1 MPTITEDALLAALAA
16 RAGSGADSSTTADL
30 RQALL
35 PACERIAGGRGD
47 GFLEA
52 VVDAACREV
61 LDWAGAL
68 RTATCRGG

>member
-1 MPTITEDALLAALAA
+1 MPTITEDALLAGLAS
-16 RAGSGADSSTTADL
+16 RERGDEL

-61 LDWAGAL
+61 LDWAGNV

>member
-16 RAGSGADSSTTADL
+16 RAQSDEL

-52 VVDAACREV
+52 VVEAACREV
-61 LDWAGAL
+61 LDWAGNV
-68 RTATCRGG
+68 RTTTCRGG